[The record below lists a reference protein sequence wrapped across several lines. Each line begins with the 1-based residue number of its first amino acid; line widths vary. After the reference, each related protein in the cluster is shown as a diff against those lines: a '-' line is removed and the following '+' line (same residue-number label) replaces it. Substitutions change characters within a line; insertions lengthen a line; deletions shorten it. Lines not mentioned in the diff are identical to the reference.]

1 MCRSRGHIVNA
12 FGEEAALSSIIRM
25 YSIVLSHSIG
35 RYYIAKQVK
44 EKAGTD
50 APSSSSCGWWL
61 DWALASRFTGMHGR
75 AHAAA
80 A

>member
-50 APSSSSCGWWL
+50 APSSSCGWWL
-61 DWALASRFTGMHGR
+61 DWALASRFAAAGMHGVG
-75 AHAAA
+75 AAA
-80 A
+80 